1 LNVERG
7 AAAAEAAVAMFYS
20 SVGCWVA
27 PSLGGL
33 LSMLFVMAVMLI
45 YVIVLFEVPCA
56 RMYVEFEF
64 E

>member
-1 LNVERG
+1 
-7 AAAAEAAVAMFYS
+7 MFYS